1 VPARQTPATRAASA
15 AGVAFRL
22 HEYSHDSGAP
32 SFALEA
38 AETLNLEPA
47 RVFKTLVVTHDKHLK
62 VCLVPSDATLN
73 LRGLGKHAALAPPDR
88 AQAATGYVVGGIS
101 PLGQRRRLATLVD
114 ASALEHATIF
124 ISAGR
129 RGLEM
134 ELAPDDLV
142 ALIGAEVRSLT

>member
-38 AETLNLEPA
+38 AEALNLEPA
-47 RVFKTLVVTHDKHLK
+47 RVFKTLVVTHDEHLK

-88 AQAATGYVVGGIS
+88 AQAATGYVVGGIT
-101 PLGQRRRLATLVD
+101 PLVSGVGSRRSSTRAPSSTRRSSSAPGAA
-114 ASALEHATIF
+114 ASRWSWRQTIW
-124 ISAGR
+124 SR
-129 RGLEM
+129 
-134 ELAPDDLV
+134 
-142 ALIGAEVRSLT
+142 

>member
-15 AGVAFRL
+15 AGIPFRL
-22 HEYSHDSGAP
+22 HEYTHEPGAP

-38 AETLNLEPA
+38 AEALNLDPA
-47 RVFKTLVVTHDKHLK
+47 RVFKTLVVTHEDRLS

-73 LRGLGKHAALAPPDR
+73 LRSLGKHAALAPPNR

-101 PLGQRRRLATLVD
+101 PLGQRRRLPTLVD
-114 ASALEHATIF
+114 DSALEHETIF

-134 ELAPDDLV
+134 ELAPDNLV
-142 ALIGAEVRSLT
+142 ALIDAAVRPLT